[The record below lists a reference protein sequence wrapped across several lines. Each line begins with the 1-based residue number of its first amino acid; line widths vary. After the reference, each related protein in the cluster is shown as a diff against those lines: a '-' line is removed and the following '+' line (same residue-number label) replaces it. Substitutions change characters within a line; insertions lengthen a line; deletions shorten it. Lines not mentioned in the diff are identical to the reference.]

1 MLKSALSGASLTAII
16 LSFSLPAIAQDEIEE
31 IITTGTPLAKTLDET
46 IIGFSVLTGEEL
58 TNRLAGTI
66 GETLKSEPGVSST
79 FLARVL
85 PAPLSAG

>member
-1 MLKSALSGASLTAII
+1 M
-16 LSFSLPAIAQDEIEE
+16 EE
-31 IITTGTPLAKTLDET
+31 IITTGTPLSQTLDEA

-79 FLARVL
+79 FFGAGV